1 MLLLA
6 FVPLLSARADSEGLI
21 TGNMVNLRSEPS
33 TSGARLAY
41 LYRGDAVAVT
51 GETNGW
57 YAVTHAG
64 QRGYVYGAYVSLSSA
79 AENRS
84 GSITGDKV
92 NLRSKPSTSGARL
105 AYL

>member
-41 LYRGDAVAVT
+41 LYRGDTVAVT

-84 GSITGDKV
+84 GSITGAKV
-92 NLRSKPSTSGARL
+92 SLRS
-105 AYL
+105 